1 MADNWA
7 MGLIGWL
14 APLHADPANQP
25 PPLTWVRMLTEWKFD
40 PLFAIPAAI
49 GLVLYLWGVWRLR
62 VRGDAWPAVRT
73 WSWCVGGIGTAVVAG
88 MSALGAYDTVLFS
101 VHMVQ
106 HMMLTMITPVFLAIG
121 APVTLLLRNLGAG
134 GRRRVMRILHSLP
147 LRVLFNPVLATALL
161 IITPFALYLT
171 SAYRFTLDVDWA
183 HDLLHVYMV
192 TVGCLFFF
200 PLLGN
205 DPMPNRLPYPM
216 RLLLLFITMPAQA
229 FLGTMIMGS
238 PRLIAEDWYLSF
250 GRAWAPSP
258 VDDQYYAGAI
268 MWATGDLT
276 MGVIMAVFLAQW
288 YADSKREAIREDRR
302 LDREE
307 RIAAQRAA
315 AAGQADGNRYDDATG
330 GRTVATPDEDDR

>member
-1 MADNWA
+1 MRLQA
-7 MGLIGWL
+7 WL
-14 APLHADPANQP
+14 VPLHADPANQP
-25 PPLTWVRMLTEWKFD
+25 PPLTWLRLLTEWKWD
-40 PLFAIPAAI
+40 WLFAVPAAL
-49 GLVLYLWGVWRLR
+49 GLGLYLWGVWRLR
-62 VRGDAWPAVRT
+62 FRGHRWPALST
-73 WSWCVGGIGTAVVAG
+73 WSWCLGGIGTATIAG

-121 APVTLLLRNLGAG
+121 APVTLLLRNLDGAG
-134 GRRRVMRILHSLP
+134 RKRVMRVLHSLP
-147 LRVLFNPVLATALL
+147 ARVLLFPPLATALL
-161 IITPFALYLT
+161 ITTPFALYL
-171 SAYRFTLDVDWA
+171 SDLYRYTLDVDWA
-183 HDLLHVYMV
+183 HDALHIYLV
-192 TVGCLFFF
+192 TVGCMFFF

-229 FLGTMIMGS
+229 FLGTTIMGS
-238 PRLIAEDWYLSF
+238 PRLIAEDWYLAF
-250 GRAWAPSP
+250 NRAWPPTP
-258 VDDQYYAGAI
+258 VDDQYLAGAI

-288 YADSKREAIREDRR
+288 YADSKKEAVREDRR

-315 AAGQADGNRYDDATG
+315 NSQSTGNRYDDATG
-330 GRTVATPDEDDR
+330 DRAAAAPDEEDR

>member
-1 MADNWA
+1 ME
-7 MGLIGWL
+7 LSGWIL
-14 APLHADPANQP
+14 PLHADPGNQP
-25 PPLTWVRMLTEWKFD
+25 PPLTWLRMLTEWKFD
-40 PLFAIPAAI
+40 PLFAIPAAL
-49 GLVLYLWGVWRLR
+49 GLGLYLWGVWRLR
-62 VRGDAWPAVRT
+62 ANGDRWPAVRT

-121 APVTLLLRNLGAG
+121 APITLLLRNLKAV
-134 GRRRVMRILHSLP
+134 GRRRVTRILNSGP
-147 LRVLFNPVLATALL
+147 LKVLFFPPLATALL
-161 IITPFALYLT
+161 ITTPFALYLT
-171 SAYRFTLDVDWA
+171 QLYRFTLDVDWA

-200 PLLGN
+200 PILGN

-229 FLGTMIMGS
+229 FLGTTIMS
-238 PRLIAEDWYLSF
+238 SSKLIAEDWYLAF
-250 GRAWAPSP
+250 GRAWPPSP
-258 VDDQYYAGAI
+258 IDDQNLAGAI

-288 YADSKREAIREDRR
+288 YTDSKREAVRVDRR

-307 RIAAQRAA
+307 RIAARRA
-315 AAGQADGNRYDDATG
+315 AAGQDVGNRYHDATG
-330 GRTVATPDEDDR
+330 DRAVAVPDEEDR

>member
-1 MADNWA
+1 MVDNWA
-7 MGLIGWL
+7 MGFTGWL
-14 APLHADPANQP
+14 VPLHADPGNQP
-25 PPLTWVRMLTEWKFD
+25 PPLTWVRLLTEWKFD
-40 PLFAIPAAI
+40 PLFAIPATL
-49 GLVLYLWGVWRLR
+49 GLGLYLWGVWRLR
-62 VRGDAWPAVRT
+62 SRGDAWPAVRT
-73 WSWCVGGIGTAVVAG
+73 WSWCLGGIGTAAVAG

-121 APVTLLLRNLGAG
+121 APVTLLLRNLRVD
-134 GRRRVMRILHSLP
+134 GRRRVRRILHSWP
-147 LRVLFNPVLATALL
+147 LRVLFFLPLATALL
-161 IITPFALYLT
+161 ITTPFALYLT
-171 SAYRFTLDVDWA
+171 DLYRFTLDVDWA

-200 PLLGN
+200 PILGN

-229 FLGTMIMGS
+229 FLGTTIMGS
-238 PRLIAEDWYLSF
+238 SRLIAEDWYLAF
-250 GRAWAPSP
+250 GRAWPPSP

-288 YADSKREAIREDRR
+288 YADSKREAVRVDRR

-307 RIAAQRAA
+307 RIAEQRAA
-315 AAGQADGNRYDDATG
+315 ASVTEGSRYDDATG
-330 GRTVATPDEDDR
+330 DRVVAAPDEDDR